1 MPPQI
6 SKWALKLTEKA
17 RAAAKEGVILV
28 SRKRKGSNSSIANAD
43 TRDIAA
49 HTAAKVPVKRAK
61 ANQLNQRDGGSNP
74 VLNVQVQQEV
84 VVINLNAGSCK
95 SSLHVQKPP
104 SRAEESSDVD
114 VEDVK
119 QEEESSDVK
128 EVEPREGE
136 TVEDKLST
144 SIKLQ
149 NVNTH

>member
-6 SKWALKLTEKA
+6 SKQALKLTEKA
-17 RAAAKEGVILV
+17 RAAAEEGVILV

-43 TRDIAA
+43 TRDRAT
-49 HTAAKVPVKRAK
+49 HTAAKVPAKRAK
-61 ANQLNQRDGGSNP
+61 ANPLNQHDGGSNP
-74 VLNVQVQQEV
+74 VLNVRVQQEV
-84 VVINLNAGSCK
+84 VVINSNTGGRK
-95 SSLHVQKPP
+95 SSLHVRKPP

-114 VEDVK
+114 VEDVE
-119 QEEESSDVK
+119 QEQESSDVE

-136 TVEDKLST
+136 TVKDELST